1 MAEINPELF
10 KHILVYHL
18 LYFIVGGILL
28 FRALA
33 YWFEYATADVKYFL
47 GEKSMFADLDE
58 KKRVSRCRF
67 YFFYSVFLMFL
78 LAFVGGIVT
87 TADSMAR
94 YLQASNK
101 NLLGVSRIAMHH
113 FIAELDT
120 EAFILLSKEFQEY
133 EKKQRDIKSMETLE
147 YIGKAERREKQRK
160 KEIQKSLER
169 LNEKYKNS
177 KTA

>member
-1 MAEINPELF
+1 MTEINPELF

-28 FRALA
+28 FSALA

-58 KKRVSRCRF
+58 KKRVFRCYS
-67 YFFYSVFLMFL
+67 YFFLSVLFGFL

-87 TADSMAR
+87 TGNSMAR
-94 YLQASNK
+94 YLQATNK
-101 NLLGVSRIAMHH
+101 NLSGVTDREMQL
-113 FIAELDT
+113 FIAKLDT

-160 KEIQKSLER
+160 KEIQERLER